1 MTNLLKTKL
10 QECLAA
16 LTEKHYSSQVRL
28 RFIVVRTYQ
37 IEPNDA
43 TADCA
48 VPQNPTPPTK
58 ERLQM
63 DFIDHLRVLS
73 SRIDNTKAIIQTE
86 EATKNAM
93 VMPLIQILGYNVFDP
108 LEVTPELVADVGT
121 KKGEKVDYAILRDG
135 KPIILFECKKAGA
148 ELNVSHAGQLFR
160 YFHVTAARFGV
171 LTNGLVYKFF
181 TDLEQPNKMDEK
193 PFFEFN
199 ILEFKER
206 DVEELKKFAKAAFD
220 LDTILTTA
228 NDLKYTRA
236 IQNRLAEWMTNPSE
250 DFVRL
255 VSADLLGARRF
266 TPAVKD
272 QFTAIARHAFEQL
285 IGERI
290 NERLKGAMT
299 PESTPV
305 AEITASIIPIDS
317 PTEPQILTTSEELEG
332 FHIVRAIL
340 RDLISTRRIVM
351 RDAQSYCAILLDDN
365 NRKPICRLRFNNT
378 QKLSLGIF
386 NDKKEEDR
394 FALENVDDI
403 YNYSEQLKTALMS
416 YLPQVESLKA

>member
-1 MTNLLKTKL
+1 
-10 QECLAA
+10 
-16 LTEKHYSSQVRL
+16 
-28 RFIVVRTYQ
+28 
-37 IEPNDA
+37 
-43 TADCA
+43 
-48 VPQNPTPPTK
+48 
-58 ERLQM
+58 M
-63 DFIDHLRVLS
+63 DFIDHLKVLS
-73 SRIDNTKAIIQTE
+73 SRVASTKDMIQTE

-93 VMPLIQILGYNVFDP
+93 IMPFIQILGYNVFDP

-148 ELNVSHAGQLFR
+148 DLGVNHASQLFR

-171 LTNGLVYKFF
+171 LTNGLVYRFF

-199 ILEFKER
+199 ILDFKER

-236 IQNRLAEWMTNPSE
+236 IQNRIADWMVSPSE

-255 VSADLLGARRF
+255 VSSDLLGSRRF
-266 TPAVKD
+266 TPAVID
-272 QFTAIARHAFEQL
+272 QFTAITKRAFEQL
-285 IGERI
+285 LGERI
-290 NERLKGAMT
+290 NDRLKGAMT
-299 PESTPV
+299 PESVPAADATAPV
-305 AEITASIIPIDS
+305 IPAEGAA
-317 PTEPQILTTSEELEG
+317 EAQVVTSAEETEG

-340 RDLISTRRIVM
+340 RSVISPRRIFM

-365 NRKPICRLRFNNT
+365 NRKPICRLRFNNI
-378 QKLSLGIF
+378 QKLSLGLF
-386 NDKKEEDR
+386 NDKKEEER
-394 FALENVDDI
+394 VTLESVDDI
-403 YNYSEQLKTALMS
+403 YNYAEQIKAVAIAH
-416 YLPQVESLKA
+416 LPQSA